1 MKENY
6 SFFNIIKSLSYA
18 MDLISKTLVGH
29 HKRVAYV
36 SYRFGLKLGLDI
48 KEMKKL
54 IAASLLHDLGIFY
67 LDQEYQDLN
76 SDDENNFHAEVG
88 YKLLEQNCFDPEIAD
103 IIRYHHH
110 DYSNNQNQLS
120 NIIHLADRIVVLIS
134 DGKSV
139 LNQVNHIKKVI
150 ENNKE
155 RFCPEC
161 LKLFPE
167 LIENEAFCLD
177 IISEKVISKELD
189 NFFEDIDWKMDL
201 DELINVS
208 KLISH
213 ITDFRSP
220 FTAAHS
226 QGLAAVAP
234 ALAEKYNYSKREC
247 KEIKAAAY
255 LHDIGKLM
263 VPTEILNKKGKP
275 TKKEWNILRS
285 HTYYTYQALS
295 TSPKLDKIRNM
306 AAYHHEKLDGTGY
319 PFQLDKK
326 DLNLSERIM
335 AVADIFTAITED
347 RPYRKGMK
355 KNKVEKILTEMS
367 LSNKIDKDIVATLLE
382 NYNEIN
388 QLRIE
393 KQKNASDYYQD
404 FREKINEKRLFY
416 LLKET
421 SNELYK

>member
-1 MKENY
+1 
-6 SFFNIIKSLSYA
+6 
-18 MDLISKTLVGH
+18 
-29 HKRVAYV
+29 VAV
-36 SYRFGLKLGLDI
+36 R
-48 KEMKKL
+48 
-54 IAASLLHDLGIFY
+54 
-67 LDQEYQDLN
+67 
-76 SDDENNFHAEVG
+76 
-88 YKLLEQNCFDPEIAD
+88 P
-103 IIRYHHH
+103 
-110 DYSNNQNQLS
+110 
-120 NIIHLADRIVVLIS
+120 
-134 DGKSV
+134 
-139 LNQVNHIKKVI
+139 
-150 ENNKE
+150 
-155 RFCPEC
+155 FCSEC

-355 KNKVEKILTEMS
+355 KNKVEKVLTEMS

-393 KQKNASDYYQD
+393 KQKNASDYYQS
-404 FREKINEKRLFY
+404 FREKINKKRLFY

>member
-1 MKENY
+1 
-6 SFFNIIKSLSYA
+6 
-18 MDLISKTLVGH
+18 
-29 HKRVAYV
+29 
-36 SYRFGLKLGLDI
+36 
-48 KEMKKL
+48 
-54 IAASLLHDLGIFY
+54 
-67 LDQEYQDLN
+67 
-76 SDDENNFHAEVG
+76 
-88 YKLLEQNCFDPEIAD
+88 
-103 IIRYHHH
+103 
-110 DYSNNQNQLS
+110 
-120 NIIHLADRIVVLIS
+120 
-134 DGKSV
+134 
-139 LNQVNHIKKVI
+139 
-150 ENNKE
+150 
-155 RFCPEC
+155 
-161 LKLFPE
+161 
-167 LIENEAFCLD
+167 
-177 IISEKVISKELD
+177 
-189 NFFEDIDWKMDL
+189 
-201 DELINVS
+201 
-208 KLISH
+208 
-213 ITDFRSP
+213 
-220 FTAAHS
+220 
-226 QGLAAVAP
+226 
-234 ALAEKYNYSKREC
+234 
-247 KEIKAAAY
+247 
-255 LHDIGKLM
+255 
-263 VPTEILNKKGKP
+263 LNKKGKP

>member
-1 MKENY
+1 MNKKYNFY
-6 SFFNIIKSLSYA
+6 DIIKSLSYA
-18 MDLISKTLVGH
+18 MDLVSKTLVGH

-36 SYRFGLKLGLDI
+36 SYRLGLKLNLNI
-48 KEMKKL
+48 EKMKKL
-54 IAASLLHDLGIFY
+54 ITASLIHDLGIFY
-67 LDQEYQDLN
+67 LDQKYQDLKFDN
-76 SDDENNFHAEVG
+76 KTNYHAEVG
-88 YKLLEQNCFDPEIAD
+88 FKLLEQNSIDPEIAE
-103 IIRYHHH
+103 IIKYHHH
-110 DYSNNQNQLS
+110 DYPNNPNHLS
-120 NIIHLADRIVVLIS
+120 SIIHFADRIVVLIL
-134 DGKSV
+134 DDKSI
-139 LNQVNHIKKVI
+139 LNQVDHIKKVI

-155 RFCPEC
+155 RFCPWC
-161 LKLFPE
+161 LKIFSG

-177 IISEKVISKELD
+177 IVSEKIISKKLD
-189 NFFEDIDWKMDL
+189 DFFEDVDWKIDL
-201 DELINVS
+201 DELINIS

-220 FTAAHS
+220 FTATHS

-234 ALAEKYNYSKREC
+234 ALAEKYIYSKREC

-295 TSPKLDKIRNM
+295 TSPKLDKIRNI
-306 AAYHHEKLDGTGY
+306 ASYHHEKLDGNGY
-319 PFQLDKK
+319 PFQIAEK

-355 KNKVEKILTEMS
+355 KNQVKKILQEMS
-367 LSNKIDKDIVATLLE
+367 DNNKIDKNVVETLLK
-382 NYNEIN
+382 NYSEIN
-388 QLRIE
+388 KLRIE

-404 FREKINEKRLFY
+404 FRGKIDDKKLFDLINE
-416 LLKET
+416 T
-421 SNELYK
+421 SSELYK